1 MLAERWNSKKEPKK
15 MLEIKSTVIEMK
27 KAFDG
32 LIKKLDIV
40 EKESLSLGIC

>member
-27 KAFDG
+27 TFDG
-32 LIKKLDIV
+32 LIKKPDIV